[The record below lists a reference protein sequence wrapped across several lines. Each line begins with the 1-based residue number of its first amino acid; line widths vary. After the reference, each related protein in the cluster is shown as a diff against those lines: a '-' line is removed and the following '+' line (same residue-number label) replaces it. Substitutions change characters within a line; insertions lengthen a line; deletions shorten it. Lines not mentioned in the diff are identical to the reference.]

1 MASINT
7 TITIQAASDSL
18 MTIDNA
24 GGTALADDDC
34 RKVYG
39 LPHTYVARPSLKDIS
54 GNTLGKE
61 ETQTIGRHVITHFSG
76 RNRLMLNQSNSM
88 TSGQLSVFGRGARW
102 DQISPVD
109 MASQRSIL
117 SREAEN
123 NDFPNT
129 AYTGG
134 YGLSDVSITDVIQQA
149 CAQFTVDRRPKTT
162 AFQLHCDTLTHISQD
177 MTAITPLPGVEWGD
191 DVNTGTPEQM
201 SNLAVGLGFRQE
213 KLSLGGVLLD
223 RGHVTA
229 LNPRRQVLLNIARTQ
244 YLKVRNAAP
253 PQSKKESGIFGTG
266 FQFNPGGGKI
276 PIGSIGR
283 VKEPPQRGRQH
294 AWGGIFAGPT
304 NPRSYPC
311 LTIHNQDYDASIA
324 NTYHDPD
331 DGTNWRPPTGDVEAD
346 GGYKIYRGM
355 ITQISFSMEPGRP
368 DFWRWSMDFSCITNE
383 KRALGALGDPVDNID
398 VNEDSAG

>member
-7 TITIQAASDSL
+7 TITLQAASDSI

-39 LPHTYVARPSLKDIS
+39 LPHTYVARPSLKGAD
-54 GNTLGKE
+54 GKPMGKE
-61 ETQTIGRHVITHFSG
+61 ITRTIGRHVVTYHAG
-76 RNRLMLNQSNSM
+76 ENKLLLNQAASQS
-88 TSGQLSVFGRGARW
+88 SGQVSGDGFSAGARW

-109 MASQRSIL
+109 IASQRSIL
-117 SREAEN
+117 KSIEEV
-123 NDFPNT
+123 NDFPT
-129 AYTGG
+129 AAYTGG
-134 YGLSDVSITDVIQQA
+134 YGLSDVSITDVFQQA
-149 CAQFTVDRRPKTT
+149 CSGFSVDRRPKTT

-191 DVNTGTPEQM
+191 DVTSGTPEQM
-201 SNLAVGLGFRQE
+201 SNIAVGLGFRQE
-213 KLSLGGVLLD
+213 KLSLGGVLID
-223 RGHVTA
+223 RGLVSA
-229 LNPRRQVLLNIARTQ
+229 SNPRRQVLLNIARTQ

-253 PQSKKESGIFGTG
+253 PQSEKEGGFLGFTLKGGSKFTG
-266 FQFNPGGGKI
+266 GM
-276 PIGSIGR
+276 SIGR
-283 VKEPPQRGRQH
+283 VEDPPPRGRQH
-294 AWGGIFAGPT
+294 AWGGLFAGPT

-311 LTIHNQDYDASIA
+311 LTIHNQDYDASEA
-324 NTYHDPD
+324 NTYHDPG

-368 DFWRWSMDFSCITNE
+368 DFWRWSMDFSVIANE
-383 KRALGALGDPVDNID
+383 KRALGALGDPVDFQD
-398 VNEDSAG
+398 VNEDSAN